1 VVKLNPSD
9 RSFRGRE
16 SRDLTAGLAR
26 CLDSF
31 EHEFE
36 FIYRTLRR
44 NGVNPSDVE
53 DLVHEVFLVM
63 WRRWDEYDQERP
75 LRPWLAGIAFRL
87 AYNHR
92 ARAGREVPGG
102 TVDIETTEPSQAER
116 FESARDRALVQRV
129 LASLAENHR
138 AVMLLH
144 DVEGL
149 PMRSIAHELGIPLQ
163 TAYSRLRVA
172 RKTFAKAVRRDRTTA
187 SAREDLSTL
196 LRIGF
201 DDDLE
206 PSTPLPPK
214 SKQRVLSRLRAAL
227 PIAGLGG
234 GGGLHPGAGGS
245 GSGSPLAKTTRG
257 EALGLRAPRGFG
269 AGAAACAACAV
280 ILIACLWIRR
290 PHPSTARAETGR
302 DDRPA
307 AFGPVPSHPRER
319 AADRHAMLASTIPM
333 ARIAPPSPSDA
344 AATLGRGLLGYW
356 RFDDGYGSTVARD
369 LSGNGNDCVLHG
381 LDPASDWT
389 EGTLGGAINLSGVGW
404 LECPRVDG
412 LARLNKEITIALWV
426 KRLGTSKEHPVT
438 ALVTRQFGTGGFD
451 HFHLGFRGDHLW
463 LRSLVRGNSA
473 EGAAVPL
480 NRWVHVAGTLGPDGV
495 ARVFLDG
502 EEIGRKEKAGRPSIG
517 GGSTPLI
524 IGGAANY
531 PDPHRVGE
539 NLMAVVDELVIYD
552 RALGADEIRGLA
564 AGTQPRISP

>member
-1 VVKLNPSD
+1 MNPSD
-9 RSFRGRE
+9 RSLHSRGGRAG
-16 SRDLTAGLAR
+16 RDATADLSR

-53 DLVHEVFLVM
+53 DLAHEVFLVM
-63 WRRWDEYDQERP
+63 WRRWSEYDQGRP

-102 TVDIETTEPSQAER
+102 MVDIETTEPSQAER

-129 LASLAENHR
+129 LASLAEKHR

-149 PMRSIAHELGIPLQ
+149 PMRNIAQELGIPLQ

-196 LRIGF
+196 LRVGIGL
-201 DDDLE
+201 DEAVDAQADGHE
-206 PSTPLPPK
+206 VTPLPPK
-214 SKQRVLSRLRAAL
+214 SKQRVLSRLRAL
-227 PIAGLGG
+227 IPIAGLAGG
-234 GGGLHPGAGGS
+234 GAEPAGG
-245 GSGSPLAKTTRG
+245 
-257 EALGLRAPRGFG
+257 ALGRSSHDEAFAPPRPRGLTVG
-269 AGAAACAACAV
+269 AGAGAVCAV
-280 ILIACLWIRR
+280 TLVVALWTRV
-290 PHPSTARAETGR
+290 HPGPAHAGTAASDEA
-302 DDRPA
+302 A
-307 AFGPVPSHPRER
+307 AFGSPRLYAGLER
-319 AADRHAMLASTIPM
+319 HTVLASMVPR
-333 ARIAPPSPSDA
+333 ARIAQPPQLTER

-369 LSGNGNDCVLHG
+369 VSGNGNDCLLHG
-381 LDPASDWT
+381 LDPAADWT
-389 EGTLGGAINLSGVGW
+389 EGPLGGALNLSGVGW

-412 LARLNKEITIALWV
+412 LARLSKEVTIALWV
-426 KRLGTSKEHPVT
+426 KRTGKERGVT
-438 ALVTRQFGTGGFD
+438 GLVTRQYGTSGFD
-451 HFHLGFRGDHLW
+451 HFHLGFRGEHLW
-463 LRSLVRGNSA
+463 LRSIVRGASA
-473 EGAAVPL
+473 EGATVPL
-480 NRWVHVAGTLGPDGV
+480 NRWVHVAGTLSADGV

-531 PDPHRVGE
+531 PDPRRVGE
-539 NLMAVVDELVIYD
+539 NLMAVVDELCIYD